1 MDEFYT
7 LLKQYNSENAN
18 EALPEWTK
26 IYSESTPPV
35 YWNILKNILNEYS
48 KSSSVFEIG
57 SGAGDLL
64 ALILSLGFDNVAGVE
79 KDLFLSEFANKKL
92 EHFFNRKETVV
103 HGEYPIS
110 ISKPNILIQVNCVY
124 FENIFSKE
132 DYLIQLKSFYQNAS
146 PDYFLLEVIDSSFI
160 AESKAFPDFVRL
172 SEKNIQDTF
181 IDKTIDS
188 FKTYEYPINTSSKRL
203 YLIS

>member
-7 LLKQYNSENAN
+7 LLKQYNSDNSN

-35 YWNILKNILNEYS
+35 YWNVLKKILNNYS
-48 KSSSVFEIG
+48 RSNSVFEIG
-57 SGAGDLL
+57 VGAGDIL
-64 ALILSLGFDNVAGVE
+64 ALILNLGFQNVVGIE
-79 KDLFLSEFANKKL
+79 QDLFLTGIANKKL
-92 EHFFNRKETVV
+92 EHFFNRKATVV
-103 HGEYPIS
+103 HGKYPMS

-124 FENIFSKE
+124 FENIFSTE

-146 PDYFLLEVIDSSFI
+146 PDYFMLEVIDSSFI
-160 AESKAFPDFVRL
+160 AESKAFPNFVRL

-181 IDKTIDS
+181 TGKTIDS
-188 FKTYEYPINTSSKRL
+188 FKTYEYPTNTSTKRL

>member
-1 MDEFYT
+1 MEEFYT
-7 LLKQYNSENAN
+7 LLKQYNSENTN

-26 IYSESTPPV
+26 IYSESKPPV
-35 YWNILKNILNEYS
+35 YWNVLSTILNCYS
-48 KSSSVFEIG
+48 KSSSIFEIG

-64 ALILSLGFDNVAGVE
+64 ALIFSLGFKNVKGIEQDLVLAGI
-79 KDLFLSEFANKKL
+79 ANKKL
-92 EHFFNRKETVV
+92 NHFFKRKDTVI
-103 HGEYPIS
+103 HGRYPIS

-124 FENIFSKE
+124 FENIFSKA
-132 DYLIQLKSFYQNAS
+132 DYLIQLKSFYQNAN
-146 PDYFLLEVIDSSFI
+146 PDYFILEVIDDSFI
-160 AESKAFPDFVRL
+160 GESKAFPNFVRL

-181 IDKTIDS
+181 TGKTIDS